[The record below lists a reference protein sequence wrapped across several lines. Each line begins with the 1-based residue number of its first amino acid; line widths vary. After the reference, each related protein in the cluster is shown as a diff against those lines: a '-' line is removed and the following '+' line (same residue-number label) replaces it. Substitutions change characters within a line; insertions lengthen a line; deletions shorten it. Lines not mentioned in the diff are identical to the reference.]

1 VFFAFRLRSPT
12 KEITNMDLLPD
23 SAICKPARE
32 RLPNK
37 RACETIA
44 FERDGSQYQMTVGFY
59 PDGRPGELFL
69 NHDRSDSLLDV
80 LTSDAAILASL
91 ALQHG
96 CSLETIAHALK
107 RDARGVAASPIGAAV
122 DQVLT

>member
-1 VFFAFRLRSPT
+1 MEIGQSPDTRDALRQ
-12 KEITNMDLLPD
+12 
-23 SAICKPARE
+23 RE

-44 FERDGSQYQMTVGFY
+44 FERDNLHFCMTVGFY
-59 PDGRPGELFL
+59 PGGRPGEIFL
-69 NHDRSDSLLDV
+69 NAEHSNSLLDA
-80 LTSDAAILASL
+80 LTHDAAILASL

-96 CSLETIAHALK
+96 CTLETIAHALK

-122 DQVLT
+122 DLIT

>member
-1 VFFAFRLRSPT
+1 MALEQSPS
-12 KEITNMDLLPD
+12 ERDVPQRD
-23 SAICKPARE
+23 

-59 PDGRPGELFL
+59 PDGRPGEIFL
-69 NHDRSDSLLDV
+69 NHDRGDSLLDV

-96 CSLETIAHALK
+96 CTLETIAHALK
-107 RDARGVAASPIGAAV
+107 RDSAGRAASPIGAAV
-122 DQVLT
+122 DRIVP

>member
-1 VFFAFRLRSPT
+1 M
-12 KEITNMDLLPD
+12 EICQSTAADK
-23 SAICKPARE
+23 AGRE

-59 PDGRPGELFL
+59 PDGRPGEIFL

-91 ALQHG
+91 ALQYG
-96 CSLETIAHALK
+96 CTLETIAHALK
-107 RDARGVAASPIGAAV
+107 RDSRGVASSPIGAAV
-122 DQVLT
+122 DQIT

>member
-1 VFFAFRLRSPT
+1 
-12 KEITNMDLLPD
+12 MDLLPE
-23 SAICKPARE
+23 SPIGKPARE

-59 PDGRPGELFL
+59 ADGRAGEIFL

-96 CSLETIAHALK
+96 CTLETIAHALK
-107 RDARGVAASPIGAAV
+107 RDSRGVASSPIGAAV

>member
-1 VFFAFRLRSPT
+1 
-12 KEITNMDLLPD
+12 MDLLPD
-23 SAICKPARE
+23 GAICKPARE